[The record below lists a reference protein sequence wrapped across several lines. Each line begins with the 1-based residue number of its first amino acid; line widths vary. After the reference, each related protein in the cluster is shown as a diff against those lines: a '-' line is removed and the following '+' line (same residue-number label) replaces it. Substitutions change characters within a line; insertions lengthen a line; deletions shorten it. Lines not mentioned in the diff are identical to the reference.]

1 MNMRRQNDDLNKRIE
16 RVMEQGAYKIP
27 VQASIDGGAGSTGNS
42 VGAEISGLMAE
53 IDGSRPLI
61 PSSASPTQGKIPM
74 EKFRSVQEARQV
86 DNQYLNEI
94 EQKLGLLNVM
104 INQNGN

>member
-1 MNMRRQNDDLNKRIE
+1 
-16 RVMEQGAYKIP
+16 MEQGAYKIP